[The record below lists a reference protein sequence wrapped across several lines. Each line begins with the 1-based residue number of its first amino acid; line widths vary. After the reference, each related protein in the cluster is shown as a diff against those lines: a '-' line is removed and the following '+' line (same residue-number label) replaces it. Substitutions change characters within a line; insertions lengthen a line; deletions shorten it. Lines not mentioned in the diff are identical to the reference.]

1 MRKGRG
7 DAARAPET
15 RRRSSIPSKNVLAV
29 QDAPRRLCYKRPMKL
44 LRLTL
49 AAALLLFPPDE
60 PAARPAQ
67 APATPAQGVSKND
80 AVRAALGEYFR
91 KAAGL
96 GFSGAVLV
104 ARGDEVL
111 MRGGYG
117 WADVKRRVAVT
128 PDTIFDIGSGVKAF
142 TATAVLQLEEQG
154 RLSTE
159 DPISK
164 HLENV
169 PPDKAGITIHQLL
182 THTSGIDFDYFY
194 DSASPAER
202 ATMRDREKYIAA
214 VLGPPLAFKPGA
226 GRVYSN
232 TGFSLL
238 AAIIENV
245 SGLPY
250 ERYARERLFGPAG
263 MTETGYY
270 VPRDLRRVARGYNDG
285 DTDYGYPWETQWEN
299 RRPLWDL
306 MGNGGMLTT
315 LGDVYKWMLA
325 IRGDKIVSQKS
336 KDKMF
341 QVYWPKSDQG
351 QGWNVWQTEGRP
363 FVWRGGDAV
372 PQGWNVEFRW
382 YTKDDLIAVVL
393 TNRRIRAG
401 SIRRPSMAALVE
413 IALLDKPPALPA
425 FAPVPAARL
434 GALVGTYKLES
445 GETFYVTADEAQT
458 GGGLRRPVLMIGA
471 EGQRAIDLLHSA
483 NQRPDLTK
491 LSAEMNDKTA
501 AYLEALRRSDAAALK
516 TILPENVPPAEAL
529 ERWGAF
535 VKQTGALEA
544 AEVLGTSPLN
554 QQGVQTFVRLKFKQS
569 AGVYR
574 ITWRDGRPRTQPD
587 DRLQPSAT
595 AFLRKSPDPLPINLA
610 FLPQSA
616 TDFATYD
623 LFRGRTVNVSLPG
636 DGRLIVR
643 TKDGDAVAR
652 KVAAG
657 RKVR

>member
-1 MRKGRG
+1 
-7 DAARAPET
+7 
-15 RRRSSIPSKNVLAV
+15 
-29 QDAPRRLCYKRPMKL
+29 MKL
-44 LRLTL
+44 LRL
-49 AAALLLFPPDE
+49 AAASALLLCTPGGPT
-60 PAARPAQ
+60 ARPAQ
-67 APATPAQGVSKND
+67 TPAPAAARGASKDD
-80 AVRAALGEYFR
+80 AARAALGEYFR

-104 ARGDEVL
+104 ARGGEVL
-111 MRGGYG
+111 AREGYG
-117 WADVKRRVAVT
+117 WADVKRRVPVT
-128 PDTIFDIGSGVKAF
+128 PETIFDIGSGVKAF

-154 RLSTE
+154 RLSTD

-164 HLENV
+164 HLADV
-169 PPDKAGITIHQLL
+169 PPDKAAITLHQLL
-182 THTSGIDFDYFY
+182 THTSGINFDYFY
-194 DSASPAER
+194 DEASPAER
-202 ATMRDREKYIAA
+202 ANLRDRGKYIAA
-214 VLGPPLAFKPGA
+214 VLAPPLAFKPGE

-238 AAIIENV
+238 AAVVENV
-245 SGLPY
+245 AGVPY
-250 ERYARERLFGPAG
+250 ERYVRERLFEPAG

-270 VPRDLRRVARGYNDG
+270 VPKDLRRVARGYNDG
-285 DTDYGYPWETQWEN
+285 DSDYGYPWETQWEN

-315 LGDVYKWMLA
+315 LDDVHRWMAA
-325 IRGDKIVSQKS
+325 IRGEKLVSQRS

-341 QVYWPKSDQG
+341 QVYYPKTDQG

-363 FVWRGGDAV
+363 YVWRGGDAV

-401 SIRRPSMAALVE
+401 SIRRPATAALVD
-413 IALLDKPPALPA
+413 IALLGKPPALPA
-425 FAPVPAARL
+425 FARVSAARL
-434 GALVGTYKLES
+434 RPLEGTYKLES
-445 GETFYVTADEAQT
+445 GETFYVRAAEAQT
-458 GGGLRRPVLMIGA
+458 GGGRRQPVLMIGG

-491 LSAEMNDKTA
+491 LSREMNDRTA
-501 AYLEALRRSDAAALK
+501 SYLAALRATDAAALK
-516 TILPENVPPAEAL
+516 TILPESVPPAEAFA
-529 ERWGAF
+529 RWAAF
-535 VKQTGALEA
+535 VKQSGALEA

-554 QQGVQTFVRLKFKQS
+554 QQGVQTFVRLKFGKS

-574 ITWRDGRPRTQPD
+574 VTWRDGRPRTQPD

-652 KVAAG
+652 KVAAA
-657 RKVR
+657 RTVKRAR